1 MSPVGQIVS
10 AVATDVTALSFSG
23 SEGTQMQQ
31 DWIGHQGSSDSEQG
45 GTSQRKQD
53 RFEILEM

>member
-10 AVATDVTALSFSG
+10 TVATDVATLSFSG

-31 DWIGHQGSSDSEQG
+31 NRVGHQSGSDSEQG